1 MSVRR
6 SRFSTEVASSIASVE
21 FRAVIG
27 VTLFIMFGY
36 GLIVPTLPLFARR
49 FGVREAAI
57 GVLFGAFAA
66 TRLLADLI
74 VGRAIDRFG
83 ERAPVAAGAAFVG
96 LSSAPACAA
105 PRFVWLV

>member
-6 SRFSTEVASSIASVE
+6 SRFSTEGASSIASVE
-21 FRAVIG
+21 FRAVMG

-36 GLIVPTLPLFARR
+36 GLIVPTLPLFATK
-49 FGVREAAI
+49 FGVGPAGI

-66 TRLLADLI
+66 TRLLADLV

-83 ERAPVAAGAAFVG
+83 ERVIVAAGAAIVG
-96 LSSAPACAA
+96 VSSAAA
-105 PRFVWLV
+105 GA